1 MVSPELLHGCS
12 WVHKHKEL
20 PPLFAKVQ
28 ALVSYPVGIEAH
40 VIPRVLGKHIP
51 GKRFNL
57 PYNEGG
63 GCPLGELLPQLEIQ
77 CFESITR
84 PPLTP
89 NLLVTLKGYD
99 LIQSEVNDLR

>member
-1 MVSPELLHGCS
+1 MHQ
-12 WVHKHKEL
+12 HKEL
-20 PPLFAKVQ
+20 PPLLAIVQ
-28 ALVSYPVGIEAH
+28 PLVSNPVGIKAH
-40 VIPRVLGKHIP
+40 VIPWVLGKDIP

-57 PYNEGG
+57 PYDEGG
-63 GCPLGELLPQLEIQ
+63 GCPLGELLPQFEIQ
-77 CFESITR
+77 SFESITR